1 MRSIRCE
8 MSIAEYK
15 EKIKELNKKIEYLE
29 KERNKEIQIM
39 FWRKF
44 CKLVDIDFNVAD
56 IKFNVSR
63 YYFDYRN
70 YNAYLNIRGCDK
82 YDGFRLTV
90 DRDLHVIKN
99 ESDKRI
105 YIKYT
110 FSIKD
115 VFKSYSTIEQL
126 DKLFIYIYKYSQ
138 ILQNTS
144 YLSNFISNNM
154 FILCAQKIFPKNI
167 TQIISKKI
175 KFFLFIF

>member
-1 MRSIRCE
+1 

-44 CKLVDIDFNVAD
+44 CKIVDIDFNVKN
-56 IKFNVSR
+56 IKFNNYDNTR
-63 YYFDYRN
+63 YDFTYCKC
-70 YNAYLNIRGCDK
+70 NAYLHTRDGK
-82 YDGFRLTV
+82 YNGFHLGEGH
-90 DRDLHVIKN
+90 DLSIQKDV
-99 ESDKRI
+99 SYKRI
-105 YIKYT
+105 NIKYT

-144 YLSNFISNNM
+144 YLSNLISNNM
-154 FILCAQKIFPKNI
+154 FILCSHKIFPKNVA
-167 TQIISKKI
+167 QIISKKI
-175 KFFLFIF
+175 FFFQ